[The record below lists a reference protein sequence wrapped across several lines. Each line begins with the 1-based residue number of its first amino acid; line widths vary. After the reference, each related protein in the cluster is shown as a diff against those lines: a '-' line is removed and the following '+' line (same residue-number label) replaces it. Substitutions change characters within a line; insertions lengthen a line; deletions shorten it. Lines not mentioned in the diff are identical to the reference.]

1 MSATGNSRA
10 CFKSLN
16 QNQKYALI
24 YQGLALDGN
33 KPTPQQIENETTVTD
48 AEIQVGMEWF
58 AEDQKCSALSIQEL
72 SNLDFRIGT
81 KVAGW
86 QTEITDIFDDAISN
100 HPTYGHI
107 NTRINRLT
115 DVKTNDLRHW
125 LNSEVNRR
133 QALED
138 QKANQN
144 QAIAVEVGFAVLT
157 SVILALQSKENAIEQ
172 SQSAYSSRQ
181 PNYKPRPVG
190 ITHCTLQQAPR
201 YSLAMNPSPP
211 VVVCNQSPI

>member
-1 MSATGNSRA
+1 MRLWFVPLVSALCSCSSVQVTKLNVINDFMSATENSRA

-72 SNLDFRIGT
+72 SNLDFRLGT

-100 HPTYGHI
+100 HPSTP
-107 NTRINRLT
+107 
-115 DVKTNDLRHW
+115 
-125 LNSEVNRR
+125 
-133 QALED
+133 A
-138 QKANQN
+138 
-144 QAIAVEVGFAVLT
+144 FF
-157 SVILALQSKENAIEQ
+157 
-172 SQSAYSSRQ
+172 
-181 PNYKPRPVG
+181 
-190 ITHCTLQQAPR
+190 
-201 YSLAMNPSPP
+201 PSDMAT
-211 VVVCNQSPI
+211 I